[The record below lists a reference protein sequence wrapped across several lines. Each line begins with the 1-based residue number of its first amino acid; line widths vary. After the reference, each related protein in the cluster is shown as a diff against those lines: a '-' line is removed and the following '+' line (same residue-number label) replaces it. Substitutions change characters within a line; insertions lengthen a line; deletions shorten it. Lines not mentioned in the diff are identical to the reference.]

1 MADHSHLDIL
11 KEGVEAWNEWRTQNP
26 SITPDLSA
34 SNLLMAD
41 LSGANLSQANL
52 SGAMLAQ
59 ADITRANFS
68 EANLSSADLSA
79 VILSGET
86 TFTRANLSGAD
97 LSAATGLT
105 QLQID
110 QANGDEKTQLP
121 EGLKRPA
128 AWSQP

>member
-34 SNLLMAD
+34 SNLLM
-41 LSGANLSQANL
+41 
-52 SGAMLAQ
+52 
-59 ADITRANFS
+59 
-68 EANLSSADLSA
+68 ADLSA